1 LILQIKEVLPNS
13 RSNEQL
19 YQIALTML
27 PNVGSVVA
35 KSLIGYCGSAEAVFR
50 ASKSRLENIPSIG
63 IERAQGILNSDLM
76 EEAEKELKFIEEYK
90 IQTLFFTD
98 KEYPQ
103 RLKNC
108 NDSPV
113 LLYYKGNAD
122 LNSERVIAIVGTRQA
137 TSYGKEMTQKLVS
150 ELTDQNILIVS
161 GLAYGIDFA
170 SHNAA
175 LQNNMKTVGVLGHG
189 LNIMYPAQHKA
200 TAKKMVEQGGLLT
213 EYKSSDEMHPKNFP
227 NRNRIIAGLSDGV
240 VVVESGVA
248 GGAVLTAN
256 IANSYNR
263 DVLAFPGKTTDKVS
277 AGCNLLIKTLRA
289 KMIESA
295 QDLLVEMN
303 WDAPVGQ
310 EKLKKPRSQLA
321 LNLSEEEQKIY
332 NLLNEKKELAIDDLS
347 EDIGIHSSILAAT
360 LLEMEMNNI
369 IMSLP
374 GKRYKLT

>member
-27 PNVGSVVA
+27 PKIGSAMA
-35 KSLIGYCGSAEAVFR
+35 KNLLSYCGSPEAVFK
-50 ASKSRLENIPSIG
+50 ASKDTLDRVPYIG
-63 IERAQGILNSDLM
+63 YERVNAISNADVM

-90 IQTLFFTD
+90 IKTLFFTD
-98 KEYPQ
+98 PEYPQ
-103 RLKNC
+103 RLKSC
-108 NDSPV
+108 SDSPI
-113 LLYYKGNAD
+113 LLYYKGETD
-122 LNSERVIAIVGTRQA
+122 LNTERIVGIVGTRKA
-137 TSYGKEMTQKLVS
+137 TAYGKD
-150 ELTDQNILIVS
+150 LTKKIVADLSKANILIVS
-161 GLAYGIDFA
+161 GLAYGIDVT
-170 SHNAA
+170 SHQAA
-175 LQNNMKTVGVLGHG
+175 LENNLKTIGVLGHG
-189 LNIMYPAQHKA
+189 LNTIYPSGHKNI
-200 TAKKMVEQGGLLT
+200 AKKMVEQGGLLT
-213 EYKSSDEMHPKNFP
+213 EYKSTDIMQATNFP
-227 NRNRIIAGLSDGV
+227 NRNRIVAGVCDAI
-240 VVVESGVA
+240 VVVESAIG
-248 GGAVLTAN
+248 GGAMLTAD

-263 DVLAFPGKTTDKVS
+263 DVFAFPGKTTDKVS

-289 KMIESA
+289 KMIEGA

-310 EKLKKPRSQLA
+310 EKLKKPKSQLA

-332 NLLNEKKELAIDDLS
+332 NVLNEKKELAIDDLS

-374 GKRYKLT
+374 GKRYKLI